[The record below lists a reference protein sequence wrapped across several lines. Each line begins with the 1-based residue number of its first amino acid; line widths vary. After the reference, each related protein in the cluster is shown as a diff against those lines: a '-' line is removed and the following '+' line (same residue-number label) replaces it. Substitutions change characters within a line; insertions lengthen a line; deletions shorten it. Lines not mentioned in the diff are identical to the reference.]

1 MSQDQRFYTDSA
13 STSSGEF
20 DNFGNIQDGPLG
32 ALPGSSYSP
41 APAPILRNNYMSQS
55 SLSNGT
61 KEIDF
66 GFPGESQVDLE
77 EESYELAQDPNTSS
91 DQLIITN
98 TSIATREAPMV
109 MPKST
114 NKVKLTSKTD
124 ISLNPNTDGSISL
137 AIAIET
143 LLPFIIKGVEVVA
156 EIVEQIANHIRTRF
170 EGQDTI
176 KVRELTPAIKEHL
189 RTEGTKAIYNE
200 KFQNKTLISTI
211 DDDTADSG
219 ILCLPKLSLTFNLGK
234 IILNSHNTQ
243 KAASKFVDKKLFNV
257 PDPSALKAALAG
269 KLMDLGTQTKQSMSE
284 LHDYLKETTMQAG
297 VNALKAVKVLTT
309 AVKQAEAAAL
319 SGVDQTLEVAE
330 IVANSM
336 EDNALSVTDRTVEV
350 VTDGSQSSM
359 AAAAT
364 GTQDAANAF
373 ANMNLQT
380 IRALQALVTQHLALK
395 AEALNVTHES
405 HDDVAAVGLHDGLQA
420 LGEQTNL

>member
-20 DNFGNIQDGPLG
+20 DNFGNIEDGPLG

-55 SLSNGT
+55 SLSNRT
-61 KEIDF
+61 REIDF
-66 GFPGESQVDLE
+66 GFPGQSPVDHQEEKDELE
-77 EESYELAQDPNTSS
+77 QDPNTSS
-91 DQLIITN
+91 DQLIIAN

-137 AIAIET
+137 GIAIET

-200 KFQNKTLISTI
+200 KFQSNTLISTI

-219 ILCLPKLSLTFNLGK
+219 ILCFPKLSLTFNLGK

-297 VNALKAVKVLTT
+297 VKALKAVKVLTT
-309 AVKQAEAAAL
+309 AVNQAEVAAL
-319 SGVDQTLEVAE
+319 SGVDQTLEVAA
-330 IVANSM
+330 IVADSM
-336 EDNALSVTDRTVEV
+336 EVVTDRTVEV
-350 VTDGSQSSM
+350 VTDASQSSM

-364 GTQDAANAF
+364 GTQDTASAF

-395 AEALNVTHES
+395 AEALKVSHES
-405 HDDVAAVGLHDGLQA
+405 HDGVAVALHDGLDP
-420 LGEQTNL
+420 LGQQTDL